1 MVNVT
6 RLYCGVACKSDELRY
21 GGKRS
26 AIQAG
31 VCPPVVVW
39 NVTRAC
45 NLRCAHCY
53 SNSGFHPDEDEL
65 TTDEAKAL
73 IYELAQLRIAR
84 LLVSGGEPLMRA
96 DLFELLKYASSC
108 GLNVALST
116 NGTLIDSHVAR
127 ELKACGVRY
136 VGISLDGIGE
146 VNDEFRGVRGAF
158 EQALNG
164 IESCKRVGLRVGVR
178 MTLTSHTASQ
188 VEAVFDFVQSNG
200 IDRLCFYH
208 FIPSGRGALASNLLL
223 SPSQT
228 RRIVEGIIYSTLK
241 AVEQG
246 TFIEVLT
253 VGNPVDGALIYLKL
267 LNEPDGRANE
277 VYELLRH
284 NGGALSG
291 SGIGIACIDHVG
303 NVHPDQFWWHYS
315 VGNVRS
321 NSFYRIWFESDDELL
336 RKLRERRK
344 HIHGRCAQCRLFEIC
359 GGGMRVRA
367 DIVLGDAF
375 ASDPACYLSDE
386 EIGLK

>member
-6 RLYCGVACKSDELRY
+6 RLYCGIACESDELRY
-21 GGKRS
+21 SGGRGT
-26 AIQAG
+26 IQAG
-31 VCPPVVVW
+31 IRPPVVVW

-53 SNSGFHPDEDEL
+53 SNSGSHPDEGEL

-73 IYELAQLRIAR
+73 IDELAQLRVPR
-84 LLVSGGEPLMRA
+84 LLVSGGEPLVRA
-96 DLFELLKYASSC
+96 DLLELLKYASSH

-116 NGTLIDSHVAR
+116 NGTLIDGCVAR

-146 VNDEFRGVRGAF
+146 VNDKFRGVSGAF
-158 EQALNG
+158 ERALNG
-164 IESCKRVGLRVGVR
+164 IESCKQVGLRVGIR
-178 MTLTSHTASQ
+178 MTLTSYTASQ
-188 VEAVFDFVQSNG
+188 VEAVFDFVQGNG

-228 RRIVEGIIYSTLK
+228 RHIVEGIICSTLK
-241 AVEQG
+241 AVERG
-246 TFIEVLT
+246 AFVEVLT
-253 VGNPVDGALIYLKL
+253 VGNPADGALIYLKL
-267 LNEPDGRANE
+267 LSERDGRANE

-284 NGGALSG
+284 SGGALSG
-291 SGIGIACIDHVG
+291 SGIGIACIDHIG

-321 NSFYRIWFESDDELL
+321 NSFYRTWFESDDELL
-336 RKLRERRK
+336 RKLRERQK

-367 DIVLGDAF
+367 DIMLGDAF

-386 EIGLK
+386 EIGLR